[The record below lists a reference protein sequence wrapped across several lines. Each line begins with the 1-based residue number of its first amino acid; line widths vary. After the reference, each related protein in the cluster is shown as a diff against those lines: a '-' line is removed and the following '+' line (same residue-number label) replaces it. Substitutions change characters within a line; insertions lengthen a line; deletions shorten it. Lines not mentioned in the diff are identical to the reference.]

1 MRSLTKPLNGPMQ
14 MAMVMVTIH
23 SESLQMLAQPFEIPQ
38 ALTELDAQTQMA
50 TVTPTLMLHG
60 RSPMV
65 PTLVSPV
72 RVILRWTEPVVLMQT
87 VTATRTH
94 LVIGKSATELMLILM
109 THCVGLRMLHQPM
122 ALLHP
127 RR

>member
-1 MRSLTKPLNGPMQ
+1 MQ
-14 MAMVMVTIH
+14 TAMGLVTIL
-23 SESLQMLAQPFEIPQ
+23 SESLQMLDQPFEIPQ
-38 ALTELDAQTQMA
+38 ALTELDAQTP
-50 TVTPTLMLHG
+50 TVMDIQTLMLHG
-60 RSPMV
+60 RSLTV

-72 RVILRWTEPVVLMQT
+72 LVIQHQIEPVVLMQT

-122 ALLHP
+122 VLLHP